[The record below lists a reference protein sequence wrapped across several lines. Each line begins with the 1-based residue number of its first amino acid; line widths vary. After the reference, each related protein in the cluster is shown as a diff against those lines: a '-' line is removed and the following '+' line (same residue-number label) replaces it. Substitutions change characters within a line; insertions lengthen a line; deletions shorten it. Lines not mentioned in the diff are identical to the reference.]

1 MTRIL
6 LPLFLICLIFSASPA
21 RSEDKNALDY
31 LPPDNFI
38 SGWEATGN
46 EVFAHAE
53 DLGYLLGASVD
64 LLTEFNAV
72 WYASETYSNFEK
84 RMVIEIYEFDS
95 AADAYG
101 YYQLSNVN
109 NIPAPTTPG
118 VEVVRYGLPPD
129 TQFDTIRSIG
139 NSFLEGWKD
148 RFYFRVKME
157 DNQFPDQLLNVAIY
171 LLGSFPGSSIPPD
184 IIGILP
190 QDDLVVGTERFIH
203 GPTGLSMLLGWSGDD
218 IFGFDEYTWEA
229 AGGEYRLGGGE
240 YYLLVGVKYDEEG
253 AADSAVESMQEHFQD
268 DGWQTVIVPSMSSGA
283 HPRAFQKDFCM
294 AFWSH
299 DNMLWLVWDVS
310 SQEKLLDALHQ
321 QDS

>member
-1 MTRIL
+1 
-6 LPLFLICLIFSASPA
+6 
-21 RSEDKNALDY
+21 
-31 LPPDNFI
+31 
-38 SGWEATGN
+38 
-46 EVFAHAE
+46 
-53 DLGYLLGASVD
+53 
-64 LLTEFNAV
+64 
-72 WYASETYSNFEK
+72 
-84 RMVIEIYEFDS
+84 MVIEIYEFDS

-101 YYQLSNVN
+101 YYQLSNVDFT
-109 NIPAPTTPG
+109 PAPSSPG
-118 VEVVRYGLPPD
+118 AAVLRYGLPPD
-129 TQFDTIRSIG
+129 PQFDTIRSIG

-157 DNQFPDQLLNVAIY
+157 DNQLPNELLDVAIY

-203 GPTGLSMLLGWSGDD
+203 GPTGLKMLLGWSGDD

-253 AADSAVESMQEHFQD
+253 AADSVVERLQGYFQD
-268 DGWQTVIVPSMSSGA
+268 HGWQTVIVPPMSFGA
-283 HPRAFQKDFCM
+283 HTRAFHNESFA

-299 DNMLWLVWDVS
+299 DNRLWLIWDAS
-310 SQEKLLDALHQ
+310 NQEKLLDALNR
-321 QDS
+321 QDR